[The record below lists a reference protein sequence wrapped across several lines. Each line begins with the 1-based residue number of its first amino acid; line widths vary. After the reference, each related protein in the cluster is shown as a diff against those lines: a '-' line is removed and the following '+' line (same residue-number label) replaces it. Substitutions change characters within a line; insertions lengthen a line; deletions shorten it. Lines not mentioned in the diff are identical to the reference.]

1 MIKEFKKLFER
12 EKFLVISNLS
22 IITVTFIV
30 LSIFITVVIGMQT
43 AINSLENQA
52 QVTLFF
58 KDEFS
63 EESITSLKQEIE
75 TDARVM
81 QVSYVSKK
89 DAYEIFK
96 NLNQDEPILL
106 EAASEDVFPA
116 SLEIRTKELVSLS
129 ELASEYENRDG
140 IEEIKFFEDV
150 VEEFRFWRNVVYI
163 VGLVV
168 GLIFLFLSFAIVM
181 ATLRI
186 SIGAK
191 SEEIEIMKLVGASDD
206 YIEKPFV
213 LQGIS
218 FGLLST
224 IITSLIVIIAFAV
237 AYLTGLIGGNLQFVL
252 VPGVKVA
259 FWIFPIVLIV
269 LLSAF
274 GFGLGYFGSRTAV
287 KRYLIL

>member
-1 MIKEFKKLFER
+1 M
-12 EKFLVISNLS
+12 
-22 IITVTFIV
+22 
-30 LSIFITVVIGMQT
+30 
-43 AINSLENQA
+43 A
-52 QVTLFF
+52 
-58 KDEFS
+58 
-63 EESITSLKQEIE
+63 LKQEIE
-75 TDARVM
+75 NDERVM
-81 QVSYVSKK
+81 RVSYVSKK

-96 NLNQDEPILL
+96 NLNQNEPILL

-129 ELASEYENRDG
+129 ELASEYKGREG
-140 IEEIKFFEDV
+140 VEEIKFFEDV

-163 VGLVV
+163 VGFVI

-191 SEEIEIMKLVGASDD
+191 SEEIEIMKLVGASDE
-206 YIEKPFV
+206 YIQKPFV

-224 IITSLIVIIAFAV
+224 VVTSLLVVILYV
-237 AYLTGLIGGNLQFVL
+237 VGYLTGAVGINMQVVL
-252 VPGVKVA
+252 APGVRVVS
-259 FWIFPIVLIV
+259 WLFPIVLIG

-287 KRYLIL
+287 KKYLIL